1 MSKIKVSSEFANNNE
16 AERKKKFNDLALKM
30 IVSTLNNRNNKTE
43 CSSGK
48 KRTISDIKSFS

>member
-30 IVSTLNNRNNKTE
+30 IVSTLNNRNNKAE
-43 CSSGK
+43 CSSGEK
-48 KRTISDIKSFS
+48 TPRI

>member
-43 CSSGK
+43 CSSGEK
-48 KRTISDIKSFS
+48 HTISDIKSFS